1 MPRYATRFPLQLGY
15 GPRSARPWATPS
27 CENGCNKRWSVLLD
41 TQRDQ
46 RLTWG
51 PKMAKVNVPDL
62 EGNFTGTFHFHGE
75 KTYQKNEGCPMSIG
89 ESIKIQ
95 WTRGMAN
102 VKAFFKELSRTV
114 AFVERGGDPRVLQT
128 SLNLRLTGNP
138 GMLGKTL
145 VRHGQH
151 CQHIYIYICVC
162 VYVCMSYVCM
172 YVM

>member
-1 MPRYATRFPLQLGY
+1 MGDPELRKRAQQEVERLTGHSA
-15 GPRSARPWATPS
+15 RSASNLGTQNGQSERP
-27 CENGCNKRWSVLLD
+27 
-41 TQRDQ
+41 
-46 RLTWG
+46 RLGRELYRNLPFSWW
-51 PKMAKVNVPDL
+51 K
-62 EGNFTGTFHFHGE
+62 
-75 KTYQKNEGCPMSIG
+75 KTYQKNEECPMSIG

-151 CQHIYIYICVC
+151 CQHIYIY
-162 VYVCMSYVCM
+162 VYMYICM
-172 YVM
+172 YTFHLLGHVVHVPEV

>member
-1 MPRYATRFPLQLGY
+1 
-15 GPRSARPWATPS
+15 
-27 CENGCNKRWSVLLD
+27 
-41 TQRDQ
+41 
-46 RLTWG
+46 
-51 PKMAKVNVPDL
+51 MAKVNVPDL

-151 CQHIYIYICVC
+151 CQHIYIYMC
-162 VYVCMSYVCM
+162 VYVYLYYNMEM
-172 YVM
+172 I

>member
-1 MPRYATRFPLQLGY
+1 
-15 GPRSARPWATPS
+15 
-27 CENGCNKRWSVLLD
+27 
-41 TQRDQ
+41 
-46 RLTWG
+46 
-51 PKMAKVNVPDL
+51 
-62 EGNFTGTFHFHGE
+62 
-75 KTYQKNEGCPMSIG
+75 MSIG

-151 CQHIYIYICVC
+151 CQHIYICIYVYMYIC
-162 VYVCMSYVCM
+162 M
-172 YVM
+172 YTFHLLGHVVHVPEV